1 MTPVTIILTV
11 QLGGEAAAGVAYAL
25 TRSVE
30 AGDLNHAALNMLRGF
45 LAPDTRDWKVSHVS
59 AEIGVA
65 VPGGAEL
72 RRQLDA
78 VQTQLRNR
86 NADIAELRARL
97 AAFEGGA

>member
-1 MTPVTIILTV
+1 MDATV
-11 QLGGEAAAGVAYAL
+11 AMMVGMFVGMLLGVAGTWVAQRAAEMRAEEDGYAQGL
-25 TRSVE
+25 ADGER
-30 AGDLNHAALNMLRGF
+30 AGG
-45 LAPDTRDWKVSHVS
+45 
-59 AEIGVA
+59 
-65 VPGGAEL
+65 EL